1 MTTTRPYDWG
11 LDDDAL
17 ELEAPADQIWVLLAA
32 YDKAALAEHT
42 AREEL
47 LSWLAARNVERP
59 PAIGDLV
66 TPWTLLRETD
76 APRYPIIDVLLKDDQ
91 GQPLAEPQYV
101 IRLSEP
107 GHRPEITIYGPGGF
121 FVAARA

>member
-1 MTTTRPYDWG
+1 MSAIEPYDWG

-17 ELEAPADQIWVLLAA
+17 ALETPAEHIWVLLAT
-32 YDKAALAEHT
+32 YDRAAESEAQARDALRAHLAELNT
-42 AREEL
+42 R
-47 LSWLAARNVERP
+47 RP
-59 PAIGDLV
+59 PGIGDLV

-76 APRYPIIDVLLKDDQ
+76 APRYPIIDVLLRDDH
-91 GQPLAEPQYV
+91 GQPLAEPEYV

-107 GHRPEITIYGPGGF
+107 GHRPEITVYGPGGF